1 MSAALAINKNNFKQ
15 EVLSSEI
22 PVLVDFWAA
31 WCGPC
36 RMLSPVV
43 DEIAKE
49 RQGSVKV
56 VKINVDEEP
65 ELARDFNIM
74 SIPTLALIK
83 KGKVV
88 STSVGVR
95 PKEAIE
101 EMLK

>member
-1 MSAALAINKNNFKQ
+1 MSTLSINKNNFNQ

-56 VKINVDEEP
+56 VKVNVDEEP
-65 ELARDFNIM
+65 ELARQFNIM

-83 KGKVV
+83 NGKVV
-88 STSVGVR
+88 STAVGVQ
-95 PKEAIE
+95 PKNAIE
-101 EMLK
+101 EMLV